1 MVKGARATGP
11 RTPSASR
18 WQAYEMSADPTPV
31 IGRPPG
37 TGRALMPEIEE
48 RVVLERIPGMG
59 RELTG
64 ARYAAL
70 GVLNE
75 KRDGLERLLT
85 SGMDD
90 ATRRAIGHLPRG
102 RGVLGLLM
110 TDPQPLRLADVGQHP
125 LSYPFP
131 PGHPVM
137 RSFLG
142 VPVVIGE
149 EVWGN
154 LYMTEKTEGEFTDA
168 DERCAVILAEWAANA
183 IARLQQRS
191 HTGSSPATDLAA
203 LTQTVAR
210 HVARH

>member
-1 MVKGARATGP
+1 MVVEDAQATGS
-11 RTPSASR
+11 RTQSASGWR
-18 WQAYEMSADPTPV
+18 ASKMSADPTLV
-31 IGRPPG
+31 ISRLLSVDRDLP
-37 TGRALMPEIEE
+37 AIDEQ
-48 RVVLERIPGMG
+48 VVLERIPGTA

-85 SGMDD
+85 SGIDG

-110 TDPQPLRLADVGQHP
+110 TDPLPLRLADVGKHP

-131 PGHPVM
+131 VGHPVM
-137 RSFLG
+137 RTFLG
-142 VPVVIGE
+142 VPVMIGE

-154 LYMTEKTEGEFTDA
+154 FYMAEKAEGEFTDA
-168 DERCAVILAEWAANA
+168 DERSAVMLAEWASIA
-183 IARLQQRS
+183 IESLNVQQD
-191 HTGSSPATDLAA
+191 GSRTHA
-203 LTQTVAR
+203 
-210 HVARH
+210 